1 MQQEKFHDRQ
11 DAGKQLAKLL
21 SHYSTHRDII
31 LLALPRGGIPVAYPI
46 AHILRTPI
54 YPYIVRKLGVPGY
67 SELAMGA
74 IAIGGSAVFN
84 EAIIDEMGVEQEEIE
99 RVMQIEKQ
107 ELTRREKVYFSGSTL
122 PPLRDKT
129 VILIDDGIATGAT
142 IKVAIAAIKSQQ
154 PARIIVAVPICPD
167 DVVNEMRQ
175 LVDDFVCLLHPSNFG
190 AVGECYDAFPAVEDN
205 EVKTML
211 QECQVTFEQ
220 RS

>member
-1 MQQEKFHDRQ
+1 MHQEKFHDRQ
-11 DAGKQLAKLL
+11 DAGNHLATLL
-21 SHYSTHRDII
+21 NHYSIHRDII

-46 AHILRTPI
+46 AHVLRTPI
-54 YPYIVRKLGVPGY
+54 YPYIVRKLGMPGY

-74 IAIGGSAVFN
+74 IAIGGAVVFN
-84 EAIIDEMGVEQEEIE
+84 QAIIDEMGIEQDEIK
-99 RVMQIEKQ
+99 RVMQLENQ
-107 ELTRREKVYFSGSTL
+107 ELKRREKVYLFGRTL
-122 PPLRDKT
+122 PSLHNKT

-167 DVVNEMRQ
+167 EVVDEIRQ
-175 LVDDFVCLLHPSNFG
+175 LVDDFICLLHPSNFG
-190 AVGECYDAFPAVEDN
+190 AVGECYDSFPAVEDS
-205 EVKTML
+205 EVKMML